1 MVMLSEDAEFCGD
14 VNGWI
19 RKKSMSVVLG
29 FFVVV
34 SVVFLGTP
42 TQGRERPLYFF
53 LLHLITIYQTTVQIH
68 TDCDQGRQVFSRNG
82 KTALGNIEFIQ
93 TTKCHTVIKILHVT
107 FFPTILI

>member
-34 SVVFLGTP
+34 SVVFFGYSHP
-42 TQGRERPLYFF
+42 GEGKAII
-53 LLHLITIYQTTVQIH
+53 LLPFASYHHLSDNCPDSY
-68 TDCDQGRQVFSRNG
+68 
-82 KTALGNIEFIQ
+82 
-93 TTKCHTVIKILHVT
+93 
-107 FFPTILI
+107 